1 MNSDETKT
9 LEKEKT
15 TLVIPTVGQIKNEL
29 AMTSPQ
35 EIRVAATDEKN
46 LESKAD
52 EFVQQLL
59 NFDYAN
65 VDQQQARKNSVEQ
78 MGYDVQKHAAKQSEL
93 LRQPVRNMSEKSD
106 DKGDVGNALI
116 NLKMKVEELDPGKF
130 DFEEGWLSRTLG
142 RLPGVG
148 TPIKRYFSKFESA
161 QTVIGTIVRSL
172 ENGRDQ
178 LQRDNT
184 TLLEDQKLMRNST
197 KKLEQAIQ
205 LGQLM
210 DQKIQYKLEREIQA
224 EDPRH
229 KFVSE
234 ELLFPLRQRLIDLQ
248 QQLAVAQQ
256 GVIATEIIMR
266 NNKELVRGVN
276 RALNVTVSALE
287 TAATV
292 AMALANQKIV
302 LEKVQSVSQTTSDLI
317 AGTSARLKTQGT
329 EIHKQAASA
338 TLNLDSLKSAF
349 ADLKIAMDEVSTF
362 RINALP
368 QMANTILELD
378 KISADAEKTIEK
390 MEQGNRARP
399 QIKIDIE

>member
-1 MNSDETKT
+1 MNSNETKT
-9 LEKEKT
+9 LEKDKT
-15 TLVIPTVGQIKNEL
+15 SLVIPTANQIKNEL

-35 EIRVAATDEKN
+35 DIHLAPTDEKN
-46 LESKAD
+46 LDGKAD

-59 NFDYAN
+59 NFDFAN

-78 MGYDVQKHAAKQSEL
+78 MGYEAQKRAAKQSEL
-93 LRQPVRNMSEKSD
+93 LRQPVRKMSEKSD
-106 DKGDVGNALI
+106 DKGDVGHALI

-130 DFEEGWLSRTLG
+130 DFEDGWLSRTLG

-148 TPIKRYFSKFESA
+148 TPMKRYFSKFESA

-184 TLLEDQKLMRNST
+184 TLLEDQKQMRDST
-197 KKLEQAIQ
+197 KKLEQAIK

-256 GVIATEIIMR
+256 GVIATELIMR

-287 TAATV
+287 
-292 AMALANQKIV
+292 
-302 LEKVQSVSQTTSDLI
+302 
-317 AGTSARLKTQGT
+317 
-329 EIHKQAASA
+329 
-338 TLNLDSLKSAF
+338 F
-349 ADLKIAMDEVSTF
+349 
-362 RINALP
+362 
-368 QMANTILELD
+368 
-378 KISADAEKTIEK
+378 
-390 MEQGNRARP
+390 RARVC
-399 QIKIDIE
+399 IESFGPSIGQV